1 MHYFFILGNHWLAW
15 ISNMQTGHRKPPKKK
30 HDRFVFIF
38 FFLHALAWNQDFT
51 VCYHNYCLIM
61 LIVAYLTFCSTG
73 ESSVHPWL
81 AAHCTRI
88 YRSSPRHCERAAG
101 WKFPRGSEGV
111 GANMCWWMHVA
122 QWERSWFSCL
132 FSCLERRNFWF
143 PPRFVVSSSSV
154 LLVFRRSEQS
164 VRLTFDLC
172 LHLIRTPLGRFSVL
186 LCLVLKTTRRHKVL
200 LPVGHETI
208 MQRQTFLHKSLHM
221 MSFTA
226 CSLLLNCQ
234 VLHLLLWLI
243 RICLSASSPRV
254 FYRLE
259 CPVRCKLF
267 FSPRFVKSQHS
278 LSHIC
283 LMKMLINRAPVLH
296 IGPFNM
302 VKFFIAINYLLHWS
316 CNMFK
321 SSIDPAT
328 CLNLSLLHLYFLLSR
343 LNTSTCCLFLVLLKS
358 RLYLFWKSL
367 GDFFSSNAKLLSVT
381 QWLQIN
387 EDLEGE
393 VRFASA
399 VGPFAVPLR
408 CTIKK
413 CDVSEFLQGHHKV
426 MAITSKLLLI
436 LSE

>member
-1 MHYFFILGNHWLAW
+1 
-15 ISNMQTGHRKPPKKK
+15 
-30 HDRFVFIF
+30 
-38 FFLHALAWNQDFT
+38 
-51 VCYHNYCLIM
+51 M

-81 AAHCTRI
+81 AAHCTHI

-122 QWERSWFSCL
+122 QWERSWFSRL

-143 PPRFVVSSSSV
+143 PLRFVVSSSSV

-172 LHLIRTPLGRFSVL
+172 LHLIRMPLGRFSVL

-267 FSPRFVKSQHS
+267 FNPRFVKSQHS

-296 IGPFNM
+296 IGPFNL

-316 CNMFK
+316 CNMLK

-343 LNTSTCCLFLVLLKS
+343 LNTPPVVFSWCFWNHVCIYSENLWETFFPLMQNFFLSLNDCRSTRTWREKS
-358 RLYLFWKSL
+358 DLHQQWVPSLCRSDAPSRNAMWVSFYKVTTRL
-367 GDFFSSNAKLLSVT
+367 
-381 QWLQIN
+381 WL
-387 EDLEGE
+387 
-393 VRFASA
+393 
-399 VGPFAVPLR
+399 
-408 CTIKK
+408 
-413 CDVSEFLQGHHKV
+413 
-426 MAITSKLLLI
+426 
-436 LSE
+436 